1 MPLSLVETSRCW
13 NVASPRRGE
22 NKFVYSVKNTFL
34 HVEDSE
40 EDQAVF
46 CKRGWLTFSGQIIAS
61 SQDLETP
68 NGGEK

>member
-40 EDQAVF
+40 EDQAVKQ
-46 CKRGWLTFSGQIIAS
+46 KRMGCFLVKIIAS
-61 SQDLETP
+61 SQDLKTP